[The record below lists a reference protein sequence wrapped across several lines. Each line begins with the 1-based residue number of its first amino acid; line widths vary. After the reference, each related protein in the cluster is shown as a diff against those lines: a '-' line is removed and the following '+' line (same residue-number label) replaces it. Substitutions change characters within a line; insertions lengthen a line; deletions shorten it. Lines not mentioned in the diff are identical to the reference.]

1 MNRKQTKI
9 VATVSDLDCA
19 VEHVKALYDA
29 GMNVV
34 RLNTAHQDHTGTQLV
49 IDNVRAV
56 SEDIALLLDTKGPEV
71 RTFGFED
78 PIEVSEGEEILITKE
93 APQEKGFQTNYD
105 GFVDDVTVGCQILI
119 DDGETAL
126 EVVDKKPGALVAKVL
141 NSGVIKKKKSINVP
155 DVHLDLPSIT
165 EKDKNY
171 IKFAAEQNLDFIA
184 HSFVRNA
191 QDVKDVQALL
201 DEFGSDAKIIA
212 KIENREGVENLEEIL
227 DHAYGIMVAR
237 GDLGIEIP
245 AEEVPFIQK
254 NMIASC
260 IKRGKPVITATQ
272 MLHTMIENPRPTR
285 AEVSD
290 VANAIFDGTD
300 AIMLS
305 GETAYG
311 KYPLEAVKTMTRI
324 AKMVEGQKEK
334 MIDREVFPG
343 KNPIRNYMTEA
354 AIKASLN
361 LPVKAMVV
369 DTLTGRTARIVAT
382 YRPHVP
388 VFAKCHDPK
397 VVRLLSLSYGIYA
410 KYMALPNSTDEL
422 VTKALNSLVETGDLK
437 DDDVVTVLAG
447 TPGHSEASNFLE
459 INTVE
464 MVLKGR
470 A

>member
-1 MNRKQTKI
+1 MVSKQTKI

-19 VEHVKALYDA
+19 VEHVTALYEA

-34 RLNTAHQDHTGTQLV
+34 RLNTAHQTHEGSLEV
-49 IDNVRAV
+49 INNVRAV
-56 SEDIALLLDTKGPEV
+56 SKNIALLLDTKGPEV
-71 RTFGFED
+71 RTAGFED
-78 PIEVSEGEEILITKE
+78 PIEVAEGEEILITKD
-93 APQEKGFQTNYD
+93 APQGKGFQTNYD

-126 EVVDKKPGALVAKVL
+126 EVVAKKPGVLTAKVL
-141 NSGVIKKKKSINVP
+141 NSGKIKKKKSINVP
-155 DVHLDLPSIT
+155 DVHLELPSIT

-171 IKFAAEQNLDFIA
+171 IKFAAEHDLDFIA

-191 QDVKDVQALL
+191 QDVKDVQSLL
-201 DEFGSDAKIIA
+201 DEYGSSAKIVA
-212 KIENREGVENLEEIL
+212 KIENREGVENLDEIL
-227 DHAYGIMVAR
+227 DHAYAIMVAR

-254 NMIASC
+254 QMIAKC
-260 IKRGKPVITATQ
+260 IERGKPVITATQ

-324 AKMVEGQKEK
+324 AQMVESQKPK
-334 MIDREVFPG
+334 MRDRDVFTG

-354 AIKASLN
+354 AIKASLH

-369 DTLTGRTARIVAT
+369 DTQTGRTARIIAT
-382 YRPHVP
+382 YRSNIPAFV
-388 VFAKCHDPK
+388 KCHDAE
-397 VVRLLSLSYGIYA
+397 VVRLLSLSYGIFPE
-410 KYMALPNSTDEL
+410 YMPLPNSTDEL
-422 VTKALNSLVETGDLK
+422 VTKALKSSVESGDLK
-437 DDDVVTVLAG
+437 DDDVVVVLAG
-447 TPGHSEASNFLE
+447 TPGRSEASNFLE